1 MQRYLLKRIVSLI
14 PTLFGVTLLVFL
26 MVRLIPGSIVE
37 QIIGDMQVTEEFVNR
52 LRTFFGLDRPIH
64 EQYAIWLGNVLRGDL
79 GRSWRTDLPVSQM
92 IVERLPVTFQL
103 TAGAMLVA
111 LIVGIPLGILS
122 AIRENTRL
130 DHVVRVVSLFSLSIP
145 VFWQATMLI
154 LGLSLWFRW
163 APLGYIDPF
172 KDPVGNFQ
180 LMFWP
185 CVVLGT
191 SSAAQIM
198 RLTRSSL
205 LDVMRQDYIRTAR
218 AKGLGESPVVWGH
231 ALKNSFIPVLTVA
244 GLQVGYLLGG
254 LVVTEEVFTLPGI
267 GRLLLWGIYQ
277 RDYPLIQGTILFVAV
292 LFLLTNLIVDLLYGY
307 FDPRIRYD

>member
-64 EQYAIWLGNVLRGDL
+64 EQYAIWIGHVLQGDL

-92 IVERLPVTFQL
+92 IVERLPVTIQL
-103 TAGAMLVA
+103 TVGAMLVA

-122 AIRENTRL
+122 AVRENTKL

-154 LGLSLWFRW
+154 LALSLW
-163 APLGYIDPF
+163 
-172 KDPVGNFQ
+172 
-180 LMFWP
+180 
-185 CVVLGT
+185 
-191 SSAAQIM
+191 
-198 RLTRSSL
+198 
-205 LDVMRQDYIRTAR
+205 
-218 AKGLGESPVVWGH
+218 
-231 ALKNSFIPVLTVA
+231 
-244 GLQVGYLLGG
+244 
-254 LVVTEEVFTLPGI
+254 
-267 GRLLLWGIYQ
+267 
-277 RDYPLIQGTILFVAV
+277 
-292 LFLLTNLIVDLLYGY
+292 
-307 FDPRIRYD
+307 

>member
-1 MQRYLLKRIVSLI
+1 MQRYILTRIVSLL

-26 MVRLIPGSIVE
+26 MVRLIPGTIVE
-37 QIIGDMQVTEEFVNR
+37 QIIGDMQATEQMLSR

-64 EQYAIWLGNVLRGDL
+64 EQYLIWVGNALRGDL

-92 IVERLPVTFQL
+92 IAERLPVTFQL
-103 TAGAMLVA
+103 TLGAMLVA
-111 LIVGIPLGILS
+111 LVVGIPMGIVS
-122 AIRENTRL
+122 AIRENTKL

-154 LGLSLWFRW
+154 LALSLLFQW
-163 APLGYIDPF
+163 APIEYIPITRDPLGNL
-172 KDPVGNFQ
+172 KG
-180 LMFWP
+180 MFWP

-191 SSAAQIM
+191 ASAAQIM

-205 LDVMRQDYIRTAR
+205 LDVMRQDYVRTAR
-218 AKGLGESPVVWGH
+218 AKGLGESPIVWVH
-231 ALKNSFIPVLTVA
+231 ALKNAFIPVLTVA

-277 RDYPLIQGTILFVAV
+277 RDYPLIQGTILFVAL
-292 LFLLTNLIVDLLYGY
+292 LFLLTNLIVDVLYGF

>member
-1 MQRYLLKRIVSLI
+1 MQRYLLKRIVSLV

-37 QIIGDMQVTEEFVNR
+37 QIIGDMLVTEEFVNR

-64 EQYAIWLGNVLRGDL
+64 EQYAIWIGNVLQGDL

-92 IVERLPVTFQL
+92 IVERLPVTIQL
-103 TAGAMLVA
+103 TVGAMLVA

-130 DHVVRVVSLFSLSIP
+130 DHVVRVISLFSLSIP

-154 LGLSLWFRW
+154 LALSLWFKW
-163 APLGYIDPF
+163 APLGYIDPM

-205 LDVMRQDYIRTAR
+205 LEVMRQDYIRTAR
-218 AKGLGESPVVWGH
+218 AKGLGEAPVVWSH

-277 RDYPLIQGTILFVAV
+277 RDYPLIQGTILVVAV
-292 LFLLTNLIVDLLYGY
+292 AFLLTNLIVDLLYGY

>member
-1 MQRYLLKRIVSLI
+1 MQRYVLKRTVALV
-14 PTLFGVTLLVFL
+14 PTLFGVSVLVFL

-37 QIIGDMQVTEEFVNR
+37 QIIGDMQATEELIQR
-52 LRTFFGLDRPIH
+52 LRQFFGLDRPLH
-64 EQYAIWLGNVLRGDL
+64 EQYLSWLGQVLQGNL
-79 GRSWRTDLPVSQM
+79 GRSWRTDLPVTQM

-111 LIVGIPLGILS
+111 LIVGVPLGILS
-122 AIRENTRL
+122 AIRENTGL

-163 APLGYIDPF
+163 APLGYIQF
-172 KDPVGNFQ
+172 TQDPVSNLK

-185 CVVLGT
+185 SVVLGT
-191 SSAAQIM
+191 ASAAQIM

-218 AKGLGESPVVWGH
+218 AKGLGQAPVVWSH

-254 LVVTEEVFTLPGI
+254 LVVTEEVFTLPGV

-292 LFLLTNLIVDLLYGY
+292 LFLLTNLIVDLLYGF